1 MQLYRRF
8 FKRPLD
14 IMLALVA
21 ITLLSPVLLVVAL
34 LVRINLGSPIIFKQH
49 RPGMNERI
57 FSMYKFRTM
66 TNERD
71 ANGELLPNKVRL
83 TNFGRFLRSTSLD
96 ELPEIVNILK
106 GDMSFIGPRPL
117 VPEYLPYYTA
127 EERMRHSVKPG
138 LSGLAQIN
146 GRNIASWEQR
156 FHYDIEYVKN
166 ITFLGDLKIIVKT
179 IVKVI
184 KKDDIGEIGV
194 DAPLDFDQYRQAEFN
209 TQANRS
215 KNMLFKGSG

>member
-8 FKRPLD
+8 FKRPFD
-14 IMLALVA
+14 IILALIA

-49 RPGMNERI
+49 RPGMNEQI
-57 FSMYKFRTM
+57 FMMYKFRTM
-66 TNERD
+66 TDERD
-71 ANGELLPNKVRL
+71 TNGELLPNKVRL
-83 TNFGRFLRSTSLD
+83 TNFGRLLRATSLD
-96 ELPEIVNILK
+96 ELPELLNILK

-117 VPEYLPYYTA
+117 VPEYLPYYTE

-156 FHYDIEYVKN
+156 FHYDIEYVNN

-179 IVKVI
+179 MMKVI

-209 TQANRS
+209 NQANPP
-215 KNMLFKGSG
+215 KKYVV

>member
-1 MQLYRRF
+1 MQIYKRF

-14 IMLALVA
+14 IILALIA
-21 ITLLSPVLLVVAL
+21 ITLLSPVLLLVAL

-49 RPGMNERI
+49 RPGMNEQI
-57 FSMYKFRTM
+57 FTMYKFRTM

-71 ANGELLPNKVRL
+71 TNGQLLPNRVRL

-96 ELPEIVNILK
+96 ELPELLNILK
-106 GDMSFIGPRPL
+106 GHMSFIGPRPL
-117 VPEYLPYYTA
+117 VTEYLPYYTD

-156 FHYDIEYVKN
+156 FHYDIDYVNN
-166 ITFLGDLKIIVKT
+166 ITFLGDLRIIVKT
-179 IVKVI
+179 MLKVI
-184 KKDDIGEIGV
+184 KRDDIGEIGV

-209 TQANRS
+209 KQGNLP
-215 KNMLFKGSG
+215 KKYVV

>member
-1 MQLYRRF
+1 MQIYRRF

-14 IMLALVA
+14 IILALVA
-21 ITLLSPVLLVVAL
+21 ITLLSPVLLLVTL

-49 RPGMNERI
+49 RPGMNEQI
-57 FSMYKFRTM
+57 FTMYKFRTM
-66 TNERD
+66 TDERD
-71 ANGELLPNKVRL
+71 TNGELLPNRVRL

-96 ELPEIVNILK
+96 ELPELLNILK

-117 VPEYLPYYTA
+117 VTEYLPYYTD
-127 EERMRHSVKPG
+127 EERTRHSVKPG

-156 FHYDIEYVKN
+156 FRYDIDYVNN
-166 ITFLGDLKIIVKT
+166 ITFLGDLRIIVKT
-179 IVKVI
+179 MLKVI
-184 KKDDIGEIGV
+184 KRDDIGEIGV

-209 TQANRS
+209 NKANLPE
-215 KNMLFKGSG
+215 KYVV